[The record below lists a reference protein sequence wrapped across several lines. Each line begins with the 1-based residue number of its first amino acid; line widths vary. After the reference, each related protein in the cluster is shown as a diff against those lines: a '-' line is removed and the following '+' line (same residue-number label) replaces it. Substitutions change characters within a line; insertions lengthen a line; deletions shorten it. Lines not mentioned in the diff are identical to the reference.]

1 MSDDKHCN
9 IFIDFF
15 SLEIIQLGIFFRQ
28 VLRKRFRI
36 ERLARD

>member
-28 VLRKRFRI
+28 VLFFF
-36 ERLARD
+36 ARNMKP